1 MGGQVVADLQGGITP
16 LGAGT
21 GLPGLAADLI
31 APGTP
36 AGSAGSGGSV
46 SPPGATG
53 PGGSASGGTSG
64 EASRG
69 EDRPAVGREDRRGSP
84 VEQRQARLM
93 RIEGAGVNTGQ

>member
-1 MGGQVVADLQGGITP
+1 MGGQVVADLQGGTTP

-36 AGSAGSGGSV
+36 AG
-46 SPPGATG
+46 
-53 PGGSASGGTSG
+53 PGGSASGGTPGPAGGTSG

-69 EDRPAVGREDRRGSP
+69 EDRPAVGREDRQGSP